1 MLRSLTPGVDIDVHA
16 PPDAVVLHRRD
27 PTRVLNPARWVELEA
42 EHRGREVLD
51 AVGELDGAPGG
62 DERRAS
68 ADFHAVG
75 PGCERR
81 AQGATL
87 EPSREIESRVVDKV
101 GFVDDRD
108 DAILQLEGERSLHRV
123 EVAHRRRGEQVLV
136 AIGTRYVGVN
146 PPGAG
151 IVGDGEFG
159 ELVRHLEI
167 AKAGIAHLV
176 AEADAVVEGADSN
189 GELPVRRGGL
199 DELDAQLV
207 VVLAHA

>member
-1 MLRSLTPGVDIDVHA
+1 M
-16 PPDAVVLHRRD
+16 
-27 PTRVLNPARWVELEA
+27 
-42 EHRGREVLD
+42 
-51 AVGELDGAPGG
+51 
-62 DERRAS
+62 
-68 ADFHAVG
+68 
-75 PGCERR
+75 
-81 AQGATL
+81 
-87 EPSREIESRVVDKV
+87 
-101 GFVDDRD
+101 DDRD

-151 IVGDGEFG
+151 IVGDGELG

-176 AEADAVVEGADSN
+176 AEADAVVEGADGN
-189 GELPVRRGGL
+189 GELAVRRGGL